1 LHSQT
6 NSSKSPSIAQDASPS
21 STELETA
28 MMDWLAR
35 ALNLPEFFINGGKG
49 PGGGVIQGTL
59 K

>member
-1 LHSQT
+1 VPFITQ
-6 NSSKSPSIAQDASPS
+6 AASPS
-21 STELETA
+21 CTELETA

-35 ALNLPEFFINGGKG
+35 ALNLPECFVHGGKG

>member
-1 LHSQT
+1 LQT
-6 NSSKSPSIAQDASPS
+6 NVSKSPSIMQAASPS

-35 ALNLPEFFINGGKG
+35 ALNLPEFFIHGGKG
-49 PGGGVIQGTL
+49 PGGGVIQGAW

>member
-1 LHSQT
+1 LQT
-6 NSSKSPSIAQDASPS
+6 NASKLPSVTQAASPS

-35 ALNLPEFFINGGKG
+35 ALNLPEFFIHGGKG

-59 K
+59 Q